1 MSPWKIILRWRR
13 SKFSCLFVADYD
25 DEEEYDDDEYYD
37 DDEDEGK
44 HNSPIHNECYTQSA

>member
-1 MSPWKIILRWRR
+1 M
-13 SKFSCLFVADYD
+13 VDYDDEEEYDD

-44 HNSPIHNECYTQSA
+44 HNTSIYNQC